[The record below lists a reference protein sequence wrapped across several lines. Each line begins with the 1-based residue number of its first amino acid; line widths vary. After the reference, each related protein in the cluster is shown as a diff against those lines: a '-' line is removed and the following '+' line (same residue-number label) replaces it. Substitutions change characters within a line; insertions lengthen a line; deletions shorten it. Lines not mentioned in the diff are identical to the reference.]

1 VKRLLIYFAGMGDLV
16 VLIPLFRELAREG
29 ELDLLTRPYGA
40 PLFDGQDVVRRVHV
54 LRHPNRGR
62 WGAARAVFGYERRRL
77 GGLLAAAGY
86 DEIVVFGQERPVIRA
101 WVDAWRGPAEV
112 RVMRYPERDPDR
124 VRIGLASLGMSAE
137 GLDPL
142 PALHAADTERA
153 EARRLLAPLGRHV
166 AGVQV
171 GSGPVN
177 RRWRPP
183 PNRKGLTPAQ
193 WAGLLEHVLDSGH
206 VDALVFNGTVRETRE
221 VRPVLSAIKPSY
233 RARVHD
239 WTGRTD
245 IPRLRGLLS
254 LYRAYLSI
262 DTGPA
267 HMAAALGCPLL
278 VFFGPSDPA
287 AYRMKG
293 RAPVEAVV
301 GSAPCQFCTGTRLFK
316 TCRDNIC
323 LNRIPVE
330 TLRAGWDRL
339 AGRTAA

>member
-1 VKRLLIYFAGMGDLV
+1 VKRLLIYFAGLGDLV
-16 VLIPLFRELAREG
+16 VLIPLFRELAGAG

-40 PLFDGQDVVRRVHV
+40 SLFAGQEFVRRVHV

-62 WGAARAVFGYERRRL
+62 KGVARGVLGFERRRL
-77 GGLLAAAGY
+77 GRMLAAAGY
-86 DEIVVFGQERPVIRA
+86 DETIVFGQERPVIRE
-101 WVDAWRGPAEV
+101 WVEAWRGPAAL
-112 RVMRYPERDPDR
+112 RVMQYPERDPDR
-124 VRIGLASLGMSAE
+124 VRIGLASLGMSPE
-137 GLDPL
+137 RMDPL
-142 PALHAADTERA
+142 PALRAGETERA
-153 EARRLLAPLGRHV
+153 EARRMLAPLGRRV

-177 RRWRPP
+177 RRWRPR
-183 PNRKGLTPAQ
+183 PNLKGLTPAQ

-206 VDALVFNGTVRETRE
+206 VDALVFNGTAREARE
-221 VRPVLSAIKPSY
+221 VRSVLSALKPAY
-233 RARVHD
+233 RERAHD
-239 WTGRTD
+239 FTGRTGVAG
-245 IPRLRGLLS
+245 LRGLLA
-254 LYRAYLSI
+254 LYRAYISI

-287 AYRMKG
+287 AYLMKG

-323 LNRIPVE
+323 LNRLPVAA
-330 TLRAGWDRL
+330 LSAGWDRL
-339 AGRTAA
+339 AGRLAA